1 MADRRLQVFHTVA
14 RVMSFT
20 KAAEI
25 LHMTQPA
32 VTFQIKQ
39 LEDFFNTRLFDRTHN
54 KITLTEAGKSVYKY
68 AEQILELYARM
79 ADDIR
84 ELTGT
89 VSGSLVVGASTT
101 IAEYLL
107 PKLLGGFKQNFP
119 DVNIRL
125 QVGNTENIVAMV
137 ENNIVD
143 LGIVEAPV
151 YNKNLE
157 VKACRLDEML
167 VITAPNHV
175 LAKNK
180 VIKAEQLTTHPF
192 ILREEGSG
200 SRSVI
205 DDYLRKNAGIN
216 FLDMNIIM
224 EMGSPES
231 LKMAVEGG
239 VGIAITSRSTISK
252 ELQLGTLCAIPLD
265 PPLMR
270 PFSHVRQRHKFRH
283 KTVGE
288 LLEFA
293 EEYCKQQARAE
304 GFIVPDDLAE
314 YDELM
319 SSYNANNI
327 TKPVMEVDKKKS
339 TDNSYTIDDLVAIK
353 AKVE

>member
-119 DVNIRL
+119 EVSIRL

-157 VKACRLDEML
+157 VKACRMDEML
-167 VITAPNHV
+167 VITAPDHP
-175 LAKNK
+175 LAKSK

-224 EMGSPES
+224 EMGSPEA

-239 VGIAITSRSTISK
+239 VGIAITSRATISK
-252 ELQLGTLCAIPLD
+252 ELQLGTLSAIPLD

-293 EEYCKQQARAE
+293 EEYCKQQARME
-304 GFIVPDDLAE
+304 GFIVPDDVKE
-314 YDELM
+314 YEKLM
-319 SSYNANNI
+319 ESYSSLIEPA
-327 TKPVMEVDKKKS
+327 KPSKKKS
-339 TDNSYTIDDLVAIK
+339 INIDDEYTLDDLVSIK
-353 AKVE
+353 SKVD